1 MTDGRG
7 GVKRSLFSSPLPA
20 SAIWKCMKYRF
31 KLLPYMEVTRG
42 CSRAHLSHHVCV
54 STARRHRANAED
66 LVRMPDRTMYEM

>member
-1 MTDGRG
+1 
-7 GVKRSLFSSPLPA
+7 
-20 SAIWKCMKYRF
+20 MKYRF

-66 LVRMPDRTMYEM
+66 LVRMPDRTMYDM